1 MKYQRSFEMKFKKY
15 WIVTT
20 ISAVTAL
27 FLINKKKGG
36 EDDMAMCYALLIIK
50 DLRKFSEIP
59 ASQKEKTRE
68 YLIAF
73 EAEELAVE

>member
-1 MKYQRSFEMKFKKY
+1 MKFKRF

-20 ISAVTAL
+20 IISTALVL
-27 FLINKKKGG
+27 FLIHKKKGG
-36 EDDMAMCYALLIIK
+36 DDDMAMCYALLIIK
-50 DLRKFSEIP
+50 GLKTFKQVP

-73 EAEELAVE
+73 EAEELAVEE

>member
-1 MKYQRSFEMKFKKY
+1 MKYKKY
-15 WIVTT
+15 WIVTI

-27 FLINKKKGG
+27 FLIHKLKGG

-50 DLRKFSEIP
+50 ELKTFAEVP
-59 ASQKEKTRE
+59 PSQKEKTRE

-73 EAEELAVE
+73 EAEELAVEE

>member
-1 MKYQRSFEMKFKKY
+1 MKYKKY
-15 WIVTT
+15 WIVTI

-27 FLINKKKGG
+27 FIKHKLKGG

-50 DLRKFSEIP
+50 GLKTFAQVP
-59 ASQKEKTRE
+59 ASQKEKTKQ

-73 EAEELAVE
+73 EAEELATEE

>member
-1 MKYQRSFEMKFKKY
+1 MKCKKF
-15 WIVTT
+15 WIPT
-20 ISAVTAL
+20 IISTALVL
-27 FLINKKKGG
+27 FLIHKKKGG

-50 DLRKFSEIP
+50 GLKKFSEVP
-59 ASQKEKTRE
+59 PSQKEKTRQ

>member
-1 MKYQRSFEMKFKKY
+1 MKSRKY
-15 WIVTT
+15 LILTI

-27 FLINKKKGG
+27 FLMHEKKGG

-50 DLRKFSEIP
+50 GLKKFSEIP
-59 ASQKEKTRE
+59 ATQKEKTRA

-73 EAEELAVE
+73 EAEELAVEE